1 MLHKSEKSAP
11 RPSATQFVGPFGAID
26 ANSLIPKICWIR
38 THPRYALLQS
48 PHIHANRDTIGLPV
62 SFVLI
67 RQIREAIATPKNS
80 PRRDTM
86 RHNATQ
92 IGKIGTLFL
101 SPTPPAGPPGGIQA
115 NALIP
120 KIRRVRLSSFFPA
133 PNAQQ
138 GTTTHKRA
146 QLSEITK
153 RYAVLLALAAV
164 CPGAQPVQLTE
175 QPQKFRTFYSLS
187 DPRLPPALKQPG
199 ATLRALASDGAVWCG
214 TPHGLTRVDPKAAPR
229 DRSQYFA
236 GKRYLPDDEVRQLAA
251 DNAGGMWVRTRTGV
265 SHIELRPMTLSA
277 KAALFEQRIH
287 ARHDRH
293 GLVSPSNLRVPGD
306 LSTNQMRDDDNDGLW
321 TSMYAAAECFRYAV
335 THSPEALANAT
346 RSTEAVL
353 FLEEVAG
360 KRGFPARSYIR
371 KGEPMPDSG
380 EWHWTPDG
388 QYYWKGDTS
397 SDEIVGHFFLY
408 GVAMDL
414 LTDAALKKHI
424 AETAARIMDHILD
437 HGYYLIDVTGKP
449 TTWGRW
455 SPAYFKQEPGDSA
468 LNSMELLSFLQ
479 TAAHITGSARY
490 LKEYRKAAIDLG
502 YARQA
507 ARYKEL
513 RQEINYSDEELAM
526 LSFYNLFRYETNGEL
541 LDRYY
546 RPALNEWWENI
557 VREENP
563 LWTFIY
569 TMARPDTPVDMQSA
583 VRTLYRMPIDTIE
596 WTVKN
601 SNRAELMR
609 DATLVP
615 PDERPVMK
623 WNSNPFDIDG
633 GSDGRGEDDGAA
645 FLLPYWMGRY
655 HGYLHGN

>member
-1 MLHKSEKSAP
+1 MTVAH
-11 RPSATQFVGPFGAID
+11 
-26 ANSLIPKICWIR
+26 
-38 THPRYALLQS
+38 ALVRAVS
-48 PHIHANRDTIGLPV
+48 PLV
-62 SFVLI
+62 
-67 RQIREAIATPKNS
+67 
-80 PRRDTM
+80 
-86 RHNATQ
+86 
-92 IGKIGTLFL
+92 GTL
-101 SPTPPAGPPGGIQA
+101 AA
-115 NALIP
+115 
-120 KIRRVRLSSFFPA
+120 
-133 PNAQQ
+133 
-138 GTTTHKRA
+138 
-146 QLSEITK
+146 
-153 RYAVLLALAAV
+153 AAV
-164 CPGAQPVQLTE
+164 MLAP
-175 QPQKFRTFYSLS
+175 QPQKFRTFYSPD
-187 DPRLPPALKQPG
+187 DPRIPAALRQSTAQP
-199 ATLRALASDGAVWCG
+199 RAVASDGAVWAG
-214 TPHGLTRVDPKAAPR
+214 STHGVTRVDPKAPPR
-229 DRSQYFA
+229 DRTQYFA
-236 GKRYLPDDEVRQLAA
+236 GKRYLPDNDVRQLAA
-251 DNAGGMWVRTRTGV
+251 DQAAGMWVRTKTGV
-265 SHIELRPMTLSA
+265 SHIELRTMTLAA
-277 KAALFEQRIH
+277 KAALFEERIH

-335 THSPEALANAT
+335 THSPEARANAV

-388 QYYWKGDTS
+388 RYYWKGDTS

-408 GVAMDL
+408 GIATDL
-414 LTDAALKKHI
+414 LPDPALKKRI

-455 SPAYFKQEPGDSA
+455 SQTYFKQEPGDSA
-468 LNSMELLSFLQ
+468 LNSMELLSFLK
-479 TAAHITGSARY
+479 TAAHITGNPRY
-490 LKEYRKAAIDLG
+490 AQEYRKAAIDLG
-502 YARQA
+502 YARIA
-507 ARYKEL
+507 TRYKEL
-513 RQEINYSDEELAM
+513 REEINYSDEELAM
-526 LSFYNLFRYETNGEL
+526 LSFYNLFRYETDRDL

-546 RPALNEWWENI
+546 RPALNGWWENI
-557 VREENP
+557 AREENP

-569 TMARPDTPVDMQSA
+569 AMAQPKVPVDLPSA

-601 SNRAELMR
+601 SNREDLIM
-609 DATLVP
+609 DPATDRFQRRQAKTLLP

-633 GSDGRGEDDGAA
+633 GSDGRGEDDGTA

-655 HGYLHGN
+655 LGVLLGE